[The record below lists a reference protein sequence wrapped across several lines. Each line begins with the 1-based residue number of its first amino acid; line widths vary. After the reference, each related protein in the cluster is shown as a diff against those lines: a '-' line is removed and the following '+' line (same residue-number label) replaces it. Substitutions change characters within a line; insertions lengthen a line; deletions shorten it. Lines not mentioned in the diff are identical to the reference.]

1 MKWHTLL
8 LVSITSLAAGSPV
21 KARHE
26 VKESHPVPR
35 GWRRTSRAHPA
46 DSISLQIALEQ
57 GDFAGLEQS
66 LYEVSTPD
74 HPRYGQHL
82 SAAEVHDLIKPSE
95 DALAAVQAWLAGHGI
110 VSDHVQYSEA
120 KDWVTVSLPV
130 ATVERMLD
138 TNYHY
143 YVHDDGS
150 KLLRTPQWSLPQHLH
165 EHISTIQPTTSFFR
179 PQHRRKLPIGHETF
193 PIENIV
199 ATVPSA
205 VNSSIAAVC
214 NSTLLVTPDCIRT
227 LYGTI
232 NYKVQAADKSFMALN
247 DFLGEVNIRTD
258 AELYLEA
265 YRPEAEAAAQQFS
278 QISINGGTVHQKL
291 TSNDTEDGTGEEG
304 NLDAQTMMGL
314 AWPIPLVAYSTG
326 GVNPTYIEDAYTG
339 PTDSDEPYIRWLQ
352 YLLSL
357 PDNALPSV
365 VSTSYDDDEQTL
377 PFSYASR
384 ACSMFAE
391 LGARGVT
398 LLFASGDDGVG
409 ATGYCVS
416 NNGTNAT
423 TFLPE
428 FPSTC
433 PYVTS
438 VGATAHYNPEV
449 AVYDDHFSSPFTS
462 GGGFSNYFP
471 RPAYQ
476 DASVPA
482 YLSKYVGENY
492 AGFYNPA
499 GRAVPDLAAQG
510 SNFTIYWN
518 GSLHAISGTSAS
530 TPAMSAI
537 LALVNDALVAA
548 GKAKLGFLNV
558 SF

>member
-1 MKWHTLL
+1 M
-8 LVSITSLAAGSPV
+8 
-21 KARHE
+21 
-26 VKESHPVPR
+26 
-35 GWRRTSRAHPA
+35 
-46 DSISLQIALEQ
+46 
-57 GDFAGLEQS
+57 
-66 LYEVSTPD
+66 
-74 HPRYGQHL
+74 
-82 SAAEVHDLIKPSE
+82 KPSD
-95 DALAAVQAWLAGHGI
+95 DALAAVHEWLAGHG
-110 VSDHVQYSEA
+110 VSGSSVQHSEA
-120 KDWVTVSLPV
+120 KDWVKLTLPV
-130 ATVERMLD
+130 ATIERMLK
-138 TNYHY
+138 TEYHY
-143 YVHDDGS
+143 YVHEDGS
-150 KLLRTPQWSLPQHLH
+150 KLLRTPHWSLPQHLH
-165 EHISTIQPTTSFFR
+165 EHISTIQPTNSFFR
-179 PQHRRKLPIGHETF
+179 PRRRSKLPLVHETF
-193 PIENIV
+193 PMEDIRSK
-199 ATVPSA
+199 TPST
-205 VNSSIAAVC
+205 VNSTVAAVC
-214 NSTLLVTPDCIRT
+214 NSTYLVTPDCLRT

-232 NYKVQAADKSFMALN
+232 DYKVQAADKSFMALN

-265 YRPEAEAAAQQFS
+265 YRPDAEAAAYQFS

-291 TSNDTEDGTGEEG
+291 TLNDTIAETGIEG

-326 GVNPTYIEDAYTG
+326 GTNPTWIADALTTY
-339 PTDSDEPYIRWLQ
+339 DSDEPYLVWLQ
-352 YLLSL
+352 YILSL
-357 PDNALPSV
+357 PDSALPSV
-365 VSTSYDDDEQTL
+365 VSTSYDDDEQTI

-398 LLFASGDDGVG
+398 VLFGSGDSGVG

-416 NNGTNAT
+416 NNGTNGT

-433 PYVTS
+433 PYITS
-438 VGATAHYNPEV
+438 VGATAHFNPEV
-449 AVYDDHFSSPFTS
+449 AVYDPRFSVAFAS

-476 DASVPA
+476 DQSVPA
-482 YLSKYVGENY
+482 YLSKYVGTEY
-492 AGFYNPA
+492 AGFYNPN

-518 GSLHAISGTSAS
+518 GSLVPVSGTSAS

-548 GKAKLGFLNV
+548 GKPKLGFINPWLYSTGHKAFTDITSGSSAGCNTSGFPAEPGWDAV
-558 SF
+558 TGWGTPRFADILSLRGC